1 MDSKFCVWELK
12 EYNKFEGVLSLYN
25 PRLCTFQAIIV
36 SVHAR
41 FENPFKCND
50 YSVMILVCHYMGN
63 L

>member
-25 PRLCTFQAIIV
+25 PRLCTFQTIII
-36 SVHAR
+36 SVRAR

-50 YSVMILVCHYMGN
+50 
-63 L
+63 